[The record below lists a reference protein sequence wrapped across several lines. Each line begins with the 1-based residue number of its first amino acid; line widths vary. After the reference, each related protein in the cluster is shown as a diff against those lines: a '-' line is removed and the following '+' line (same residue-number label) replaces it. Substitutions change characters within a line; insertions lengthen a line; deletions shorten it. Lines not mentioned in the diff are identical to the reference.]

1 MKTHPPSEPLFPS
14 DRNFSS
20 GAPGDSPAGATNPQS
35 LTLSEDDIAFLCKI
49 GEMAQ
54 TGADAET
61 RQRLRRMIAGGLVEP
76 MCGEGRPGEG
86 PGARYQ
92 LTGKAERFLAARG
105 VGLNEA

>member
-1 MKTHPPSEPLFPS
+1 MKTHPPSEPLFSS

-20 GAPGDSPAGATNPQS
+20 SADSPAGATNPQS
-35 LTLSEDDIAFLCKI
+35 MTLSDDDIAFLCKV

-76 MCGEGRPGEG
+76 LYGEGADGAG
-86 PGARYQ
+86 MAARYQ
-92 LTGKAERFLAARG
+92 LTGKAERFLSARG
-105 VGLNEA
+105 VGPKEA